1 MALVFCR
8 SCKAKITQRDTTC
21 PRCGSPTSRL
31 VPIVTGIVLSF
42 AAVVIFAAVRVSLSE
57 VDRSVAGVTSPPDK
71 HSSEGVQTVLS
82 DD

>member
-31 VPIVTGIVLSF
+31 VPIVTGIALSATALVLYAAFSASLDGNNSAVASAKANKATIEAQSVLS
-42 AAVVIFAAVRVSLSE
+42 E
-57 VDRSVAGVTSPPDK
+57 
-71 HSSEGVQTVLS
+71 E
-82 DD
+82 